1 MIMLHKRNAL
11 VYYYPEDIKSME
23 YSNDAVGE
31 YKTKL
36 VLRLVGV
43 RETVY
48 VKETPAQILKQMEKK
63 KEKKDDKTKR

>member
-1 MIMLHKRNAL
+1 MIVLHKRNAL

-23 YSNDAVGE
+23 LTNAVDE

-36 VLRLVGV
+36 ILRLVGV

-48 VKETPAQILKQMEKK
+48 VKETPTQILNQMKKQ
-63 KEKKDDKTKR
+63 KEKNND